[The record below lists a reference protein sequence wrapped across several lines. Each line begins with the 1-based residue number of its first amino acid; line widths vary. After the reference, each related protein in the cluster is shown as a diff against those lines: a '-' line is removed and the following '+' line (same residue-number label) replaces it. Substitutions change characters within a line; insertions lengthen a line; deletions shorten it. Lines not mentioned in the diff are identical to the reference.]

1 MFELANEKKSFFLR
15 VTPYL
20 KNAII
25 EFARQHQREIEE
37 EGNEEDS
44 PEKSFGVGFFN
55 MPMHHK

>member
-1 MFELANEKKSFFLR
+1 MKKKFCTCLR

-44 PEKSFGVGFFN
+44 IQKLFAVGFFN